1 MDNRKDFKEYTSHNE
16 PEKTHFKEVDV
27 KEVDVDDAYY
37 DKWHRYTAVLLLVCI
52 VILTINHFYPVA
64 DIISLIKNFV
74 KGFERIY

>member
-1 MDNRKDFKEYTSHNE
+1 MYNRKDFKEYTSHNE
-16 PEKTHFKEVDV
+16 PEKTHFKEI
-27 KEVDVDDAYY
+27 DDDEDYY
-37 DKWHRYTAVLLLVCI
+37 DKWHSYTAVLLLVCI